1 MREIGSWSAPEPR
14 PGPTDIGLKKLINEV
29 QEDQWNG
36 ATNIERATATRAE
49 LFSRLRFPISSRG
62 TAVKKLP

>member
-1 MREIGSWSAPEPR
+1 MKEIGSWSAPPPEV
-14 PGPTDIGLKKLINEV
+14 GKADIGLKKLINEV

-49 LFSRLRFPISSRG
+49 LFSRLRFPLSSRG
-62 TAVKKLP
+62 TAVKKV

>member
-49 LFSRLRFPISSRG
+49 LFSRLRFPLSSRG
-62 TAVKKLP
+62 TVVKKVQ